1 MPSPLEGH
9 PPLSRE
15 EAVRLCAEVREARA
29 SRWYRFLPGQCWGC
43 MKASNGIA
51 EKMCMYDGTSYG
63 GCSFVNRR
71 YAGKR

>member
-1 MPSPLEGH
+1 
-9 PPLSRE
+9 
-15 EAVRLCAEVREARA
+15 
-29 SRWYRFLPGQCWGC
+29 
-43 MKASNGIA
+43 MKASNGVA